1 MRILIITAGTAF
13 VCLILFLMLK
23 VWGSSQ
29 AYLAYS
35 HPFYNTANKTT
46 EPVLFEKPRFSEIS
60 EVLKNTKK
68 NIYIDISSTKDG
80 FILIHEVNKYQT
92 SSFRN
97 QYFKDIKDVVLN
109 LADFKNDLK
118 NRKIIFNLTENAI
131 AGDKTLIEE
140 FQKMGLNDQAEIL
153 ISSPYEVMSKSL
165 KELAPTYIYAAS
177 KPEILR
183 LKAMESFYL
192 IETASVR
199 ADVIIHPLYFYKKL
213 FFTETFVQ
221 EIKRR
226 NKKIIIGP
234 IPQSEYE
241 EALKLNPFGI
251 VVEI

>member
-1 MRILIITAGTAF
+1 MRILITTLGTAF
-13 VCLILFLMLK
+13 VCLIIFLILK
-23 VWGSSQ
+23 IWGGSQ
-29 AYLAYS
+29 TFISYP
-35 HPFYNTANKTT
+35 HPFYNQQQTT
-46 EPVLFEKPRFSEIS
+46 TKPVLFEKPKFSEIS
-60 EVLKNTKK
+60 EILKNSKK
-68 NIYIDISSTKDG
+68 NIYLDIATTKDG
-80 FILIHEVNKYQT
+80 IIVIHEVNKYQT

-109 LADFKNDLK
+109 LADFKNSLK

-140 FQKMGLNDQAEIL
+140 FQKIDLNDKSEIL
-153 ISSPYEVMSKSL
+153 ISAPYEVMSKSL
-165 KELAPTYIYAAS
+165 KELAPTYIFATS

-192 IETASVR
+192 IETASLR
-199 ADVIIHPLYFYKKL
+199 ADVIIHPLYYYKKL
-213 FFTETFVQ
+213 FFTETFLQ

-241 EALKLNPFGI
+241 EALKLKPFGI
-251 VVEI
+251 VFSE

>member
-1 MRILIITAGTAF
+1 MRILIITLGTVV
-13 VCLILFLMLK
+13 VCLIIFLILK
-23 VWGSSQ
+23 IWGGSQ
-29 AYLAYS
+29 TFISYPHA
-35 HPFYNTANKTT
+35 FYNQQNET
-46 EPVLFEKPRFSEIS
+46 VIQFEKPKFSEIS
-60 EVLKNTKK
+60 EILKNSKK
-68 NIYIDISSTKDG
+68 NIYLDIATTKDG
-80 FILIHEVNKYQT
+80 VIVIHEVNKYQT

-109 LADFKNDLK
+109 LSDFKNSLK

-140 FQKMGLNDQAEIL
+140 FQKMDLDDKSEIL
-153 ISSPYEVMSKSL
+153 ISAPYEVMSKSL
-165 KELAPTYIYAAS
+165 KELAPTYIFAAS

-192 IETASVR
+192 IETASLR
-199 ADVIIHPLYFYKKL
+199 ADVIVHPLYYYKKL

-234 IPQSEYE
+234 IPKSEYE
-241 EALKLNPFGI
+241 DALKLNPFAII
-251 VVEI
+251 VD